1 MNKTKKAVVI
11 HTSPVSLDNIKES
24 FNRQM
29 PHVELVNIID
39 DSLLAEVMQNG
50 QVTPSII
57 RRICTYALE
66 AQAMGADIL
75 LNQCSSVSEAV
86 DVARRMLQIPYL
98 KIDEPMAEQAVLT
111 GSRIAVVATVASTVG
126 PSTRLVECVA
136 RRLDKTI
143 QLQSHL
149 VDGALDILMK
159 DRDRERH
166 NTLVLNALDSLQNQ
180 VDVIIL
186 AQGSMHVLRPMLD
199 RFHVPVLTSIDSGIS
214 RVREMLDPA

>member
-1 MNKTKKAVVI
+1 MNKTKKPVVI
-11 HTSPVSLDNIKES
+11 HTSPVSLEAIKES

-57 RRICTYALE
+57 RRICAYALE

-98 KIDEPMAEQAVLT
+98 KIDEPMAEQAVLS

-126 PSTRLVECVA
+126 PSTRLVESAA

-143 QLQSHL
+143 QLHPHL

-166 NTLVLNALDSLQNQ
+166 NALVLNALESLQEQ

-186 AQGSMHVLRPMLD
+186 AQGSMHVLRPMLS
-199 RFHVPVLTSIDSGIS
+199 RFHVPVLTSIDSGIR
-214 RVREMLDPA
+214 RVRETLDPA